1 MRMFPFGGPSGTPAA
16 TTAAMNAAPR
26 TVKQSVPLRHRA
38 RGLSVWRVVLLAL
51 LCAVVVPWP
60 APAGTLAQFRT
71 PIGTLDVELYDQDKP
86 ITVRNFIRYVQ
97 AGAYTN
103 MFLHRWVPG
112 FVIQGGGF
120 FVTNR
125 FTAPTI
131 PNVRTFVPILNEYNG
146 DARFSNLYGTIA
158 MAKLGGDPNSATSQ
172 WFFNLAN
179 NAANLDTQNGGFTV
193 FGRVIGGTNVLNR
206 FNSTTTANGVFSA
219 NIDNGAL
226 SQLPVLNAQPSYD
239 DLIYVDISL
248 LNVRVSATNG
258 TRFITWNSVSNR
270 LNSVEYTTVFPPVWQ
285 SLTNLT
291 GNGTDRVFADLA
303 ADSARRFYRV
313 RVDY

>member
-1 MRMFPFGGPSGTPAA
+1 MRMFPFGGPSGIPAA
-16 TTAAMNAAPR
+16 TTAAMNVAPR

-51 LCAVVVPWP
+51 LCAVVAPWP

-131 PNVRTFVPILNEYNG
+131 PNVRTFAPILNEYNG

-206 FNSTTTANGVFSA
+206 FNSTTTTNGVFSK

-248 LNVRVSATNG
+248 LNVRVSAING

>member
-1 MRMFPFGGPSGTPAA
+1 
-16 TTAAMNAAPR
+16 MNVVPQ

-38 RGLSVWRVVLLAL
+38 RGRSVWRVVLLAL
-51 LCAVVVPWP
+51 LCAVVAPWP

-131 PNVRTFVPILNEYNG
+131 PNVRTFAPILNEYNG

-206 FNSTTTANGVFSA
+206 FNSTATTNGVFSA
-219 NIDNGAL
+219 DFGGAL
-226 SQLPVLNAQPSYD
+226 EALPVLNAPPRYD

-270 LNSVEYTTVFPPVWQ
+270 LNTVEYTTVFPPVWQ

>member
-1 MRMFPFGGPSGTPAA
+1 MRLLPLGGQSGTPTA
-16 TTAAMNAAPR
+16 TTTAMNVVPR
-26 TVKQSVPLRHRA
+26 TVKQPVPLRHRA
-38 RGLSVWRVVLLAL
+38 RFLPRWRGALLAW
-51 LCAVVVPWP
+51 LCIVAAPWL
-60 APAGTLAQFRT
+60 ASAGTLAQFRT

-112 FVIQGGGF
+112 FVIQGGGY

-125 FTAPTI
+125 FTAPSI
-131 PNVRTFVPILNEYNG
+131 PNVRAFAPILNEYNG

-206 FNSTTTANGVFSA
+206 FNSTTTTNGVFSK

-270 LNSVEYTTVFPPVWQ
+270 LNTVEYTTVFPPVWQ

>member
-1 MRMFPFGGPSGTPAA
+1 MRMFPFGGQSGIPAA
-16 TTAAMNAAPR
+16 TTTAMRVVPQ

-38 RGLSVWRVVLLAL
+38 RGRSVWRVVLLAL
-51 LCAVVVPWP
+51 LCAVVAPWP

-131 PNVRTFVPILNEYNG
+131 PNVRTFAPILNEYNG

-206 FNSTTTANGVFSA
+206 FNSTTTTNGVFSA

-258 TRFITWNSVSNR
+258 TRFITWNSFSNR
-270 LNSVEYTTVFPPVWQ
+270 LNTVEYTTVFPPVWQ

>member
-1 MRMFPFGGPSGTPAA
+1 MRMFPFGGQSGTPAA
-16 TTAAMNAAPR
+16 TIAAMNAGPW
-26 TVKQSVPLRHRA
+26 TVKQSVPLRRRA
-38 RGLSVWRVVLLAL
+38 RCLLGWRVVLLAL

-112 FVIQGGGF
+112 FIIQGGGF

-125 FTAPTI
+125 FTAPSI
-131 PNVRTFVPILNEYNG
+131 PDVRAFAPILNEYNG

-206 FNSTTTANGVFSA
+206 FNSTATTNGVFSA
-219 NIDNGAL
+219 NIGGAL
-226 SQLPVLNAQPSYD
+226 TQLPVLNAQPSYD

-291 GNGTDRVFADLA
+291 GNGTDRVFVDLA

>member
-1 MRMFPFGGPSGTPAA
+1 MRLLPLGGQSGTPAA
-16 TTAAMNAAPR
+16 TTTAMNVVPQ

-38 RGLSVWRVVLLAL
+38 RGRSVWRVVLLAL
-51 LCAVVVPWP
+51 LCAVVAPWP

-131 PNVRTFVPILNEYNG
+131 PNVRTFAPILNEYNG

-206 FNSTTTANGVFSA
+206 FNSTTTTNGVFSKTSTMAPSA
-219 NIDNGAL
+219 NCRC
-226 SQLPVLNAQPSYD
+226 STPSPATTT
-239 DLIYVDISL
+239 SSTWTSPSSTSAC
-248 LNVRVSATNG
+248 RRPTAPGSSRGTASATAS
-258 TRFITWNSVSNR
+258 IPSN
-270 LNSVEYTTVFPPVWQ
+270 TPP
-285 SLTNLT
+285 SSRPS
-291 GNGTDRVFADLA
+291 GNPSPT
-303 ADSARRFYRV
+303 
-313 RVDY
+313 

>member
-1 MRMFPFGGPSGTPAA
+1 MRMFPFGGQSGIPAA
-16 TTAAMNAAPR
+16 TTTAMRVVPQ

-38 RGLSVWRVVLLAL
+38 RGRSVWRVVLLAL
-51 LCAVVVPWP
+51 LCAVVAPWP

-131 PNVRTFVPILNEYNG
+131 PNVRTFAPILNEYNG

-206 FNSTTTANGVFSA
+206 FNSTTTNNGVFSA

-226 SQLPVLNAQPSYD
+226 SQLPVLKAPPSYD

-270 LNSVEYTTVFPPVWQ
+270 LNTVEYTTVFPPVWQ

>member
-1 MRMFPFGGPSGTPAA
+1 MRMFPFGGQSGIPAA
-16 TTAAMNAAPR
+16 TTTAMRVVPQ

-38 RGLSVWRVVLLAL
+38 RGRSVWRVVLLAL
-51 LCAVVVPWP
+51 LCAVVAPWP

-131 PNVRTFVPILNEYNG
+131 PSVRTFAPILNEYNG

-206 FNSTTTANGVFSA
+206 FNSTTTTNGVFSA

-258 TRFITWNSVSNR
+258 TRFITWNSFSNR
-270 LNSVEYTTVFPPVWQ
+270 LNTVEYTTVFPPVWQ

>member
-1 MRMFPFGGPSGTPAA
+1 MRMFPFGGQSGIPAA
-16 TTAAMNAAPR
+16 TTTAMKVVPQ

-38 RGLSVWRVVLLAL
+38 RGRSVWRVVLLAL
-51 LCAVVVPWP
+51 LCAVVAPWP

-131 PNVRTFVPILNEYNG
+131 PNVRTFAPILNEYNG

-206 FNSTTTANGVFSA
+206 FNSTTTTNGVFSK

-270 LNSVEYTTVFPPVWQ
+270 LNTVEYTTVFPPVWQ

>member
-1 MRMFPFGGPSGTPAA
+1 MRMFPFGGQSGIPAA
-16 TTAAMNAAPR
+16 TTTAMKVVPQ

-38 RGLSVWRVVLLAL
+38 RGRSVWRVVLLAL
-51 LCAVVVPWP
+51 LCAVVAPWP
-60 APAGTLAQFRT
+60 APAGALAQFRT

-131 PNVRTFVPILNEYNG
+131 PNVRTFAPILNEYNG

-206 FNSTTTANGVFSA
+206 FNSTTTTNGVFSK

-270 LNSVEYTTVFPPVWQ
+270 LNTVEYTTVFPPVWQ